1 MPPFLLSSSILSAD
15 FTRLGDQIHEAEQ
28 GGVDWIHCDIL
39 DGHFAPNISMGP
51 VVVEACRRVTA
62 LPLDVHLMIEN
73 PDRYI
78 EAFAAAGANVLSVH
92 VEGNPH
98 VYRTLQSIRALG
110 CRPGIVLNPGTP
122 AAAVSELLPL
132 VDLVLVMSVNPGF
145 SGQAFIPAV
154 VGKIAEIRR
163 MLNQIGSSA
172 HVEVDGGMTAETLP
186 QVVAAGADVIVA
198 ATAIFK
204 HPQGIAA
211 GIAALRQAA

>member
-1 MPPFLLSSSILSAD
+1 MPPILLSSSILSAD

>member
-172 HVEVDGGMTAETLP
+172 HVEVDGGITAETLP